1 MSRRDLILQEIG
13 LKPQWTRRTL
23 LAEAAAQPVQQPA
36 VAVAPA
42 VSDLQQESS
51 RPAVAA
57 PTRSAKPDVLRTE
70 AKIATPAPSV
80 SPDDMERAAAIAAMD
95 WPTLQDAVKNCR
107 ACSLCETRTQTV
119 FSAGQPDATL
129 MVVGEAPG
137 ADEDRVGEP
146 FVGQAGKLLDSM
158 LASIG
163 RSRKENVYI
172 GNALKCR
179 PPQNRNPTPE
189 EMALCTPFLH
199 RQIELVAPK
208 VLFTIGKFAIQALL
222 ERTDPIK
229 NLRCSLHDYRG
240 RPVVISYHPAY
251 LLRNPPDKIKAWED
265 LLRVRAMLAERE
277 GAGD

>member
-1 MSRRDLILQEIG
+1 VSRRDLILQEIG

-23 LAEAAAQPVQQPA
+23 LAEAAAQAAQLPAMAAAPA
-36 VAVAPA
+36 VAEMPQESTMPAAPA
-42 VSDLQQESS
+42 
-51 RPAVAA
+51 RP
-57 PTRSAKPDVLRTE
+57 AKPDIRVE
-70 AKIATPAPSV
+70 AKVVAPPISLG
-80 SPDDMERAAAIAAMD
+80 DTERAASIAAMD
-95 WPTLQDAVKNCR
+95 WPTLQEAVRNCR

-119 FSAGQPDATL
+119 FSAGQPEATL

-229 NLRCSLHDYRG
+229 NLRGSLHDYRG

-265 LLRVRAMLAERE
+265 LLRVKAVLAERE
-277 GAGD
+277 GAGN

>member
-1 MSRRDLILQEIG
+1 VSRRDLILQEIG

-23 LAEAAAQPVQQPA
+23 LAEAAAQAAQLPAMAAAPA
-36 VAVAPA
+36 VAEMPQESTMPAAPA
-42 VSDLQQESS
+42 
-51 RPAVAA
+51 RP
-57 PTRSAKPDVLRTE
+57 AKPDIRVE
-70 AKIATPAPSV
+70 AKVVAPPISLG
-80 SPDDMERAAAIAAMD
+80 DTERAASIAAMD
-95 WPTLQDAVKNCR
+95 WPTLQEAVRNCR

-119 FSAGQPDATL
+119 FSAGQPEATL

-146 FVGQAGKLLDSM
+146 FVGQAGKLLGSM

-229 NLRCSLHDYRG
+229 NLRGSLHDYRG

-265 LLRVRAMLAERE
+265 LLRVKAMLAERE
-277 GAGD
+277 GAGN